1 MNKLSALAHSWI
13 AHAPSAK
20 DVDHCIYQGRKF
32 VYCVGILLPCVV
44 TPSIAAVINIIS
56 ICSMC
61 VFVTLSVVFEHTNP
75 TLHTLANRCIAL
87 CFVVGVGGALTNE
100 LFDLTHRTVAIVIG
114 ICASSV
120 LTYITDNSK
129 HMEA

>member
-1 MNKLSALAHSWI
+1 MNNLSALAHSLI
-13 AHAPSAK
+13 TRAPSAK

-32 VYCVGILLPCVV
+32 VYCVGILLPCVL
-44 TPSIAAVINIIS
+44 TPTLAVVINVVS
-56 ICSMC
+56 ILSMC
-61 VFVTLSVVFEHTNP
+61 AFVTLSVVFEHTNP

-87 CFVVGVGGALTNE
+87 CFVVGVGCALTNE
-100 LFDLTHRTVAIVIG
+100 LFDVTHRAIAIVVG

-129 HMEA
+129 HMES